1 MSRFPFLGA
10 AQRLAVAL
18 CATASMGLTTQAAEL
33 WYDGFSLTDA
43 AGDYVVDT
51 ALDGQAGGS
60 GSFFAGNWIAAN
72 PGDPASLPL
81 ALSTGLT
88 RPGFAAAT
96 VGGSAG
102 RDAQFDCCVF
112 TRTSKLMASPWG
124 GFTDPDGTFYFGFLA
139 DFGTGNAADPHHRT
153 IEMHDG
159 GFDDSLNRNLML
171 GISNFAGLGNELAL
185 SVRDSVTDTST
196 LAVLSEGAD
205 LTDLSLQGTH
215 YVVMKFEMS
224 TAVDDVI
231 SVFLDPV
238 GTTEPTPSASVSV
251 GQFLADRLSTNAQ
264 FTFNTGA
271 ATAGGSFDE
280 LRVGTEF
287 ADVAFNRLAY
297 QGIPEPST
305 TVLAVCA
312 VAAMLRRS
320 RR

>member
-1 MSRFPFLGA
+1 MSRFPLLVV
-10 AQRLAVAL
+10 AQRVAVAL
-18 CATASMGLTTQAAEL
+18 SATASMGLTTQAAEL

-51 ALDGQAGGS
+51 ALHGQAGGS
-60 GSFFAGNWIAAN
+60 GSFFFGNWVAAN
-72 PGDPASLPL
+72 PGDDASLPL
-81 ALSTGLT
+81 ALPTGLT
-88 RPGFAAAT
+88 RPGFAVAT

-112 TRTSKLMASPWG
+112 TRTSKLFASPWG
-124 GFTDPDGTFYFGFLA
+124 GFTDPDGTYYFGFLV
-139 DFGTGNAADPHHRT
+139 DFGTGDPADPHHRT

-159 GFDDSLNRNLML
+159 GFDDNLNRNLMF
-171 GISNFAGLGNELAL
+171 GMSNFAGLGNELAL

-238 GTTEPTPSASVSV
+238 GTTEPAPSASVSV

-271 ATAGGSFDE
+271 ATAGGGFDE

-287 ADVAFNRLAY
+287 ADVAFNTLAY
-297 QGIPEPST
+297 VGVPEPST
-305 TVLAVCA
+305 TVLAACA